1 MVEIMEDIK
10 AADGSTPLDPDELA
24 GLKQKHIQTMGE
36 LNEWEAENIA
46 SGLDWLSRKTRTLND
61 ILNDEFCREL
71 HKQMFSNTWLWAGT
85 FRCSN
90 KNIGVDKTEVS
101 RCLRDLLE
109 NVKCW
114 VEYGH
119 YSVDETALRFHRDL
133 VWIHPFPNGNGRFSR
148 VMADLLVEALGGT
161 RFSWGSDNL
170 TVDSDVRKRYLEA
183 LREAD
188 VGNYALLL
196 VFCRS

>member
-1 MVEIMEDIK
+1 MEDIK
-10 AADGSTPLDPDELA
+10 AADGSTPLEPDELE
-24 GLKQKHIQTMGE
+24 GLKPKHIQTMGE

-46 SGLDWLSRKTRTLND
+46 SGLIWLSQKPRTLND
-61 ILNDEFCREL
+61 ILSEAFCREL
-71 HKQMFSNTWLWAGT
+71 HQQMFSKTWVWAGK
-85 FRCSN
+85 FRNSN

-101 RCLRDLLE
+101 RCLHDLLE

-114 VEYGH
+114 VEYKH
-119 YSVDETALRFHRDL
+119 FLVDETALRFHRDL

-170 TVDSDVRKRYLEA
+170 TVDSDVRRRYLAA
-183 LREAD
+183 LRDAD
-188 VGNYALLL
+188 VGKYALLL
-196 VFCRS
+196 AFCRS